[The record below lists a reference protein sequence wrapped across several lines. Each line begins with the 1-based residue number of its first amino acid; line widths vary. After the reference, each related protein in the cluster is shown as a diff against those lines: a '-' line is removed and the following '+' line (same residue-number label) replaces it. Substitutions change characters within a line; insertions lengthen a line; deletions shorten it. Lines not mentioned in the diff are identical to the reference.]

1 MNQPQ
6 GRIDLLVLNLSQAV
20 CQRIRENTGFDA
32 WGNGGEEFTKEVI
45 SQLGLPTE
53 PINIGKT
60 LAQNLFVE
68 RNPRRRGTKWL
79 RRPNRRIAR

>member
-20 CQRIRENTGFDA
+20 CQRIRENTGFNA
-32 WGNGGEEFTKEVI
+32 WANGGEEFTKEVI
-45 SQLGLPTE
+45 QQLGLPTE

-60 LAQNLFVE
+60 LAQNLFSQ
-68 RNPRRRGTKWL
+68 PRQVRRARV
-79 RRPNRRIAR
+79 RRLA